1 MKKRKS
7 EILQNYYTAPP
18 MLMLAAVK
26 AVDFSTDIDV
36 LVPTTEDGLGW
47 QQIHQGLDS
56 VWVGFTPVM
65 VNMEKLNL
73 KNILCGGRNDSGYK
87 NFIENVF
94 FGASG
99 PFTRKDSILPE
110 KDHVHF
116 LDMINDLRKKR
127 HEHSATIQ
135 KIMREDLSGIN
146 AAIIKTPLQ
155 EISTLDKAMY
165 YLLRW
170 ARRSHI
176 SQTCP
181 ELAGLVADLAGCN
194 PYNIVN
200 SLHKREQGRKQ
211 VSSGY
216 VASVK
221 GISGTGQYK
230 SVLYSESLINLV
242 KRICWEFGLHYNTSR
257 VFCDVENTFK
267 LWAMRLSCLK
277 NATSALIPTM
287 TEEDYTY
294 LISSVEKSRE
304 TSGFLQAIRGPD
316 TRGVASARRPNI
328 TEDYEKLKESF
339 CKHLDKAEKLKNQI
353 KTQIGNC
360 DDQSRSNI
368 ISFGQRTDMNLT
380 DIARWQ
386 LLQIHATLLIKR
398 SSSLQK
404 AAEALVGTCIAL
416 GTEANQ
422 GDLEFLRSSLK
433 KTEDKLNR
441 LNTHY
446 NNLKPK
452 SNSSNH
458 SSAMEGSSDEDN
470 EGGSEATSPHTPATS
485 PPTPATS
492 PPTPPMSART
502 LAITSA
508 HSRSQ
513 KTSVITGKK
522 RTATSDAEEPPKKE
536 FRYRCRL

>member
-1 MKKRKS
+1 
-7 EILQNYYTAPP
+7 
-18 MLMLAAVK
+18 
-26 AVDFSTDIDV
+26 
-36 LVPTTEDGLGW
+36 
-47 QQIHQGLDS
+47 
-56 VWVGFTPVM
+56 
-65 VNMEKLNL
+65 
-73 KNILCGGRNDSGYK
+73 
-87 NFIENVF
+87 
-94 FGASG
+94 
-99 PFTRKDSILPE
+99 
-110 KDHVHF
+110 
-116 LDMINDLRKKR
+116 
-127 HEHSATIQ
+127 
-135 KIMREDLSGIN
+135 
-146 AAIIKTPLQ
+146 
-155 EISTLDKAMY
+155 
-165 YLLRW
+165 
-170 ARRSHI
+170 
-176 SQTCP
+176 
-181 ELAGLVADLAGCN
+181 
-194 PYNIVN
+194 
-200 SLHKREQGRKQ
+200 
-211 VSSGY
+211 
-216 VASVK
+216 
-221 GISGTGQYK
+221 
-230 SVLYSESLINLV
+230 
-242 KRICWEFGLHYNTSR
+242 
-257 VFCDVENTFK
+257 
-267 LWAMRLSCLK
+267 
-277 NATSALIPTM
+277 
-287 TEEDYTY
+287 
-294 LISSVEKSRE
+294 
-304 TSGFLQAIRGPD
+304 
-316 TRGVASARRPNI
+316 
-328 TEDYEKLKESF
+328 
-339 CKHLDKAEKLKNQI
+339 
-353 KTQIGNC
+353 
-360 DDQSRSNI
+360 
-368 ISFGQRTDMNLT
+368 MNLT

-508 HSRSQ
+508 HSRSSYDVLGGGGAGTTPAATTPAATTRDAASRQSDAIITSVITGQ